1 MTVRSS
7 HTSTRQRK
15 LKYEK
20 DVADSKS
27 KGKFDGAKGP
37 AKVARKKVEE
47 EDEEEEEEGEG
58 ELKQTNK
65 PVDLSPCEYLRV
77 GSALIDTPLIQEVS
91 VALIMFN
98 YPVGS

>member
-58 ELKQTNK
+58 ELIQTNK
-65 PVDLSPCEYLRV
+65 PVNLSPCEYLRV
-77 GSALIDTPLIQEVS
+77 GSALIDTLLIQEVS